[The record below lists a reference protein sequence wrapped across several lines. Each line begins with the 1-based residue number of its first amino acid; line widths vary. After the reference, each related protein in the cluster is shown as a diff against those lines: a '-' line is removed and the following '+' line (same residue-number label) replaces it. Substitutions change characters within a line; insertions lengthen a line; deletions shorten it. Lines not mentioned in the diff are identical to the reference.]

1 MKELTKIAPMILLLA
16 SCVGEDLP
24 TVTHQEEV
32 LEKLGS
38 ALRSDGDVIASIS
51 PHVVSGCMVGAWRMV
66 GSSLGSTTAQSQI
79 LVGNQCDQPFTI
91 MNRHENVGDVIARFE
106 TSVGTATWCG
116 WFPEFTNWVAVEI
129 QPGEI
134 VTLYAPMDGVKLDTE
149 DDLRT
154 AVSLLWPRPDGLA
167 PETCCSLECDSK
179 TRIIERFEINLSPQS
194 EEYLTAE
201 LLRKQRSEL

>member
-1 MKELTKIAPMILLLA
+1 MTSEVLAVICAWKSMKELTKIAPMILLLA

-106 TSVGTATWCG
+106 TSALPRGVDGSRSLRIG
-116 WFPEFTNWVAVEI
+116 W
-129 QPGEI
+129 
-134 VTLYAPMDGVKLDTE
+134 
-149 DDLRT
+149 
-154 AVSLLWPRPDGLA
+154 LW
-167 PETCCSLECDSK
+167 
-179 TRIIERFEINLSPQS
+179 RFNPARLS
-194 EEYLTAE
+194 
-201 LLRKQRSEL
+201 RSTHPWMA